1 MIRRG
6 NGLGGP
12 GAVSEDSLPP
22 EKAGGADE
30 PWAGPALDGT
40 GALEGGD
47 ESAEAEQAV
56 SEDDAEGPVA
66 PRRVVNLRG
75 RGGADAAEA
84 TGDDGMEFAPDEEG
98 PSVEAESPAGDD
110 AQAEAS
116 SDAKPPATDEAEE
129 GSPQPRSAEE
139 RIRAWRRRA
148 AEARRGAASSMAE
161 EGAPATRSQ
170 RRRGSELPEDDGP
183 GAAEAEEAAR
193 PWWEL

>member
-12 GAVSEDSLPP
+12 GAASEDLLPP
-22 EKAGGADE
+22 EEAGGADE
-30 PWAGPALDGT
+30 PWADPPTDGET
-40 GALEGGD
+40 TFEGT
-47 ESAEAEQAV
+47 EAPGGTEVAAP
-56 SEDDAEGPVA
+56 EDDAERPVA

-75 RGGADAAEA
+75 RGGVDAAAEA
-84 TGDDGMEFAPDEEG
+84 TGDDPMDPAPDEEG
-98 PSVEAESPAGDD
+98 PSVEGESPAGDD

-116 SDAKPPATDEAEE
+116 ADEAEE

-170 RRRGSELPEDDGP
+170 RRRGSEQPDDDGP

>member
-12 GAVSEDSLPP
+12 GAVWEDSLPP

-84 TGDDGMEFAPDEEG
+84 MGDDGMEFAPDGEG
-98 PSVEAESPAGDD
+98 PSVDGDSSAGDD

-116 SDAKPPATDEAEE
+116 ADEAKE

-161 EGAPATRSQ
+161 EGAPAARSQ